1 MSTFTDAELTYLA
14 AQPIMR
20 FASASLTGKPDVV
33 PVVFSVDGDDIVSG
47 GFDITH
53 TVRYRNILA
62 NPRATVVID
71 DLASMDPWSP
81 RGLKIM
87 GSVTVEEADGS
98 LRLNSYGRPGQR
110 ILLCRADQA
119 VLHDT
124 WNTIGLRGTAS
135 DSYSFDDV
143 FVPDDYVVG
152 ELNKGFQ
159 YISEALDIERFTLF
173 TYSPTAQRL
182 DLRTEY
188 VKGATRDGE
197 PLKDDAQIRAQLAHL
212 HTEAEV
218 ARVLGLQ
225 FVAASLSDGPPPTSE
240 ASEYKLFT
248 TEFSRRLAN
257 ASMDISGA
265 GGQLRVHSEEAPM
278 VGRSESTYRYT
289 VIDTIGGGASEVML
303 EEIAKRFGAAIAD

>member
-98 LRLNSYGRPGQR
+98 PRFRITPEVVISWAINDTTPGIPNMER
-110 ILLCRADQA
+110 R
-119 VLHDT
+119 V
-124 WNTIGLRGTAS
+124 IG
-135 DSYSFDDV
+135 
-143 FVPDDYVVG
+143 
-152 ELNKGFQ
+152 
-159 YISEALDIERFTLF
+159 
-173 TYSPTAQRL
+173 
-182 DLRTEY
+182 
-188 VKGATRDGE
+188 
-197 PLKDDAQIRAQLAHL
+197 
-212 HTEAEV
+212 
-218 ARVLGLQ
+218 
-225 FVAASLSDGPPPTSE
+225 
-240 ASEYKLFT
+240 
-248 TEFSRRLAN
+248 
-257 ASMDISGA
+257 
-265 GGQLRVHSEEAPM
+265 
-278 VGRSESTYRYT
+278 
-289 VIDTIGGGASEVML
+289 
-303 EEIAKRFGAAIAD
+303 